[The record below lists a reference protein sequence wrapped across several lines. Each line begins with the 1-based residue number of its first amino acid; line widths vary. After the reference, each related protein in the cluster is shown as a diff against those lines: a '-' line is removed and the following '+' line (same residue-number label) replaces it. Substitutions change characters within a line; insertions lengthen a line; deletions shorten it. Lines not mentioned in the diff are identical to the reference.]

1 MLSPISGFC
10 SLHLPQ
16 VLRKENLFSLKNCT
30 EIWDNSWDA
39 AKAGDEATSIPPL
52 QRGPGSRY
60 LRPFSPHLQPLLN
73 TFVPRRGTKPFRPEL
88 PLEEENPISQSLLP
102 PQEPTLHP
110 TTPSLAVLHS
120 QGSKKA
126 PELPNKA
133 RGDGFSH
140 PSISTLEISP
150 SSLWMSKLVKYMGG
164 SQKTLGISQIWG
176 AAFPPRIS
184 QTPLP
189 PPGCSQSC

>member
-30 EIWDNSWDA
+30 DIWDNSRDA

-73 TFVPRRGTKPFRPEL
+73 TFVPRRGTKPFRLEL

-110 TTPSLAVLHS
+110 TIPSLAVLHS
-120 QGSKKA
+120 QGSKK
-126 PELPNKA
+126 
-133 RGDGFSH
+133 H
-140 PSISTLEISP
+140 
-150 SSLWMSKLVKYMGG
+150 
-164 SQKTLGISQIWG
+164 
-176 AAFPPRIS
+176 
-184 QTPLP
+184 
-189 PPGCSQSC
+189 QSCQIKPGEMVSPTHLPAGNLTELSVDVQAG